1 MKQIIT
7 IIFLLAATGITVAVL
22 MSNRQQQQTQL
33 AQVQEIMP
41 VMVST
46 APVRRETI
54 RQPFTYTGT
63 TEAWRELPI
72 TATTQGVIR
81 ELNATLNDH
90 VEAGQVLA
98 RVDTDL
104 NRISLRAAMA
114 QLRKARADAAR
125 LVTLEQQNNATA
137 TEVETAQVQVETAE
151 SQVETLQKQLRD
163 ATVLAPIGGTITE
176 KLIERG
182 MFISPGSALLT
193 ITDVSAVRLVIGVP
207 EADLRLFK
215 PGRAVSVRFDA
226 YPDAPV
232 RGTVN
237 LIRIKGAE
245 VGRFP
250 VEILVVAQAGRPLRV
265 GMTATVSLPDA
276 VVRAGLMIPRT
287 ALVMQSQTPAV
298 FVTDGKTVR
307 LRAVQVGGT
316 FGDKLLTT
324 NGLQENESIVTSGTG
339 ELRDGT
345 IITNQ
350 KP

>member
-1 MKQIIT
+1 MKQISLL
-7 IIFLLAATGITVAVL
+7 IFLLTATGITVAVL
-22 MSNRQQQQTQL
+22 MSNRQQQQSQL
-33 AQVQEIMP
+33 AQSQQMLP

-63 TEAWRELPI
+63 TEAWQELAI
-72 TATTQGVIR
+72 TATTQGIVR
-81 ELNATLNDH
+81 ELNATLNGH
-90 VEAGQVLA
+90 VGAGQVLA

-104 NRISLRAAMA
+104 THIALRAAIA
-114 QLRKARADAAR
+114 QLRKSRADAAR
-125 LVTLEQQNNATA
+125 LVTLERQNNATA

-163 ATVLAPIGGTITE
+163 AIVLSPIGGTVTE
-176 KLIERG
+176 KTIERG
-182 MFISPGSALLT
+182 MFISPGSAMLT
-193 ITDVSAVRLVIGVP
+193 ITDVSAVRLVIGVS

-250 VEILVVAQAGRPLRV
+250 VEIRVAGQSGRPLRV

-287 ALVMQSQTPAV
+287 ALVVQSQTPAV

-316 FGDKLLTT
+316 FGNKLLITS
-324 NGLQENESIVTSGTG
+324 GLQENELIVTSGTG
-339 ELRDGT
+339 ELRNGT